1 MIQTEIPIIRVI
13 DDDEQVRASLQF
25 ALEAEGWHTTGY
37 ESALEFLSK
46 KQSASGGL
54 RDLRHPHARH
64 ERT

>member
-46 KQSASGGL
+46 NN
-54 RDLRHPHARH
+54 PHQRAA
-64 ERT
+64 